1 MFRRDLAGALRDA
14 GAVRVPGEGAL
25 GALVAALFGTLQPP
39 YFAPREFE
47 ALHRALAELE
57 AARGPGAAALR
68 GALAR
73 EPGAEAGE
81 AGGAGEAG
89 EAGEAGAAGDGA
101 GAAPGEGVEA
111 EEAEEGQRWSGGES
125 DEGGDPDAPA
135 PGLRVADVR
144 ALLDEALQAD
154 GGGAT
159 RRAWRAPLSS
169 GQRWSESWPPSAP
182 DRMTPTRRSSP
193 RPWQTRS
200 RPSSCPPHP
209 APPGTGRPAGS
220 GGTGRRARSP
230 GSSARGFSLPLSL
243 SQGRGGD
250 TA

>member
-1 MFRRDLAGALRDA
+1 MVFRRDLAGALRDA

-154 GGGAT
+154 GGGGNAASVAGAAEL
-159 RRAWRAPLSS
+159 RAALERILASLGAGPDDPDAEIEPEALADALTAVELPPSPGAPRDRAPR
-169 GQRWSESWPPSAP
+169 GKWWDWQEGKVSW
-182 DRMTPTRRSSP
+182 
-193 RPWQTRS
+193 
-200 RPSSCPPHP
+200 
-209 APPGTGRPAGS
+209 
-220 GGTGRRARSP
+220 
-230 GSSARGFSLPLSL
+230 
-243 SQGRGGD
+243 
-250 TA
+250 

>member
-154 GGGAT
+154 GGGGNAASVAGAAEL
-159 RRAWRAPLSS
+159 RAALERILASLGAGPDDLDAEIEPEALADALTAVELPPSPGAPRDRAPR
-169 GQRWSESWPPSAP
+169 GKWWDWQEGKVSW
-182 DRMTPTRRSSP
+182 
-193 RPWQTRS
+193 
-200 RPSSCPPHP
+200 
-209 APPGTGRPAGS
+209 
-220 GGTGRRARSP
+220 
-230 GSSARGFSLPLSL
+230 
-243 SQGRGGD
+243 
-250 TA
+250 

>member
-154 GGGAT
+154 GGGGNAASVAGAAEL
-159 RRAWRAPLSS
+159 RAALERILASLGAGPDDPDAEIEPEALADALTAVELPPSPGAPRDRAPR
-169 GQRWSESWPPSAP
+169 GKWWDWQEGKVSW
-182 DRMTPTRRSSP
+182 
-193 RPWQTRS
+193 
-200 RPSSCPPHP
+200 
-209 APPGTGRPAGS
+209 
-220 GGTGRRARSP
+220 
-230 GSSARGFSLPLSL
+230 
-243 SQGRGGD
+243 
-250 TA
+250 

>member
-111 EEAEEGQRWSGGES
+111 EDAEEGQRWSGGES

-154 GGGAT
+154 GGGGNAASVAGAAEL
-159 RRAWRAPLSS
+159 RAALERILASLGAGPDDPDAEIEPEALADALTAVELPPSPGAPRDRAPR
-169 GQRWSESWPPSAP
+169 GKWWDWQEGKVSW
-182 DRMTPTRRSSP
+182 
-193 RPWQTRS
+193 
-200 RPSSCPPHP
+200 
-209 APPGTGRPAGS
+209 
-220 GGTGRRARSP
+220 
-230 GSSARGFSLPLSL
+230 
-243 SQGRGGD
+243 
-250 TA
+250 